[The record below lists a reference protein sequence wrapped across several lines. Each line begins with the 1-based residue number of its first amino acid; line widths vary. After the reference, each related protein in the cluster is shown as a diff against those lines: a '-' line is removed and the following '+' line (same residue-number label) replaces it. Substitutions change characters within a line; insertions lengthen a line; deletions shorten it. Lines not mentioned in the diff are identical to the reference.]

1 MSEETVTTNKYA
13 NCRKVVSSITYDRS
27 TFKPLMTVIIKQ
39 PGNATRTILGPAE
52 LNFVKPKYTP
62 EQQLKIALA
71 NQLLVE
77 HAMDEMTELETE
89 LFVEPFGPQLKHLE
103 EEMEDPEKLARLA
116 GYKVEKKV
124 TYIG

>member
-13 NCRKVVSSITYDRS
+13 NCRTVVSSITYDKS
-27 TFKPLMTVIIKQ
+27 TFKPVMTVMIKQ
-39 PGNATRTILGPAE
+39 PGETTGTVLGSIELDATR
-52 LNFVKPKYTP
+52 PKYTH
-62 EQQLKIALA
+62 EQLEKISKA
-71 NQLLVE
+71 NTLLVE
-77 HAMDEMTELETE
+77 TGMDVMSELETE
-89 LFVEPFGPQLKHLE
+89 MFVEPFGPQLKHLE